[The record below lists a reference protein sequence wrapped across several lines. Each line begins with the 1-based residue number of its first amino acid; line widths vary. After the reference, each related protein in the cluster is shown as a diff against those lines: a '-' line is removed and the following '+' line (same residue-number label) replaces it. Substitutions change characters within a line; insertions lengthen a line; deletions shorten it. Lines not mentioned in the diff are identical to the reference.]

1 MLKVIQLIFA
11 MKFLTNDYINLLI
24 IQVEYKIKYVKV
36 NDLEIINIIITLFDL
51 FMLYIKYT
59 FSSFIFAF

>member
-1 MLKVIQLIFA
+1 

-51 FMLYIKYT
+51 FMLYTKYT
-59 FSSFIFAF
+59 F

>member
-59 FSSFIFAF
+59 FSLFIFAF